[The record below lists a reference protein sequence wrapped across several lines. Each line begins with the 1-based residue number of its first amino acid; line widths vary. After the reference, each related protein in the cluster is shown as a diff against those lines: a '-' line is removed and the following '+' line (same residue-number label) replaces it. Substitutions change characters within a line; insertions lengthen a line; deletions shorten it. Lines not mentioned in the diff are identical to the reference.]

1 MPRISAFY
9 GIVITMY
16 FNDHSPPHFHAIY
29 GEWEAQVSIPTGEIF
44 GGRLPPRARRLVE
57 EWRRLHRVELLQ
69 EWAKAQSGLPLDRI
83 APLP

>member
-29 GEWEAQVSIPTGEIF
+29 GDFEAKVSISNLTIIDGE
-44 GGRLPPRARRLVE
+44 LPVRARRLV
-57 EWRRLHRVELLQ
+57 V
-69 EWAKAQSGLPLDRI
+69 EWAGIHRAELVENWERARAGATPATID
-83 APLP
+83 PLP